1 MAGILALLLMLPL
14 SASAAD
20 DTRVSFLEQEVRNLQ
35 RQVQALSRQVDD
47 LRTRPDRVELPSS
60 VSPGAPPAG
69 AASANSLPRWV
80 DAALWKRLRTG
91 MSELEVI
98 GALGPPTSMRE
109 ESGAKVLL
117 YAMEIGSTGFL
128 GGSVKLRDRA
138 VVEVRQPSLQ

>member
-1 MAGILALLLMLPL
+1 MARLLVLLFLLPL

-47 LRTRPDRVELPSS
+47 LRTRPGRIESPSFAL
-60 VSPGAPPAG
+60 GAPPAG
-69 AASANSLPRWV
+69 SASANSLPRWV

-128 GGSVKLRDRA
+128 GGSVKLRERA